1 MLGIGMWNID
11 EWGRGLICGTVLGT
25 GDRDGGIEGEGSQA
39 GGCWEG
45 REVLCPSEQPAF
57 MDII

>member
-1 MLGIGMWNID
+1 MWNI
-11 EWGRGLICGTVLGT
+11 EGWGRELICGTVLGT